1 MHLKSIISEALER
14 AEKEERLKQSA
25 EFSEDP
31 NQSPDDAELEKI
43 LESLRV
49 NIKIFGCGGGGS
61 NTVNRLVESGMSGA
75 DLFALNTDAAHLLN
89 VHAPHKILIGRR
101 CTRGLGAGA
110 EPHIGEEAAK
120 EAEDELR
127 MNISGADIVFVT
139 CGLGGGTG
147 TGSAPYIAKLARE
160 AGALVL
166 AVVTMPFSVEG
177 QSRTQNA
184 EWGLNLLTRFADT
197 VLLVPNDKLLEVA
210 PKLPLDKA
218 FKVADE
224 VLMRSI
230 KGITEI
236 ITKPGMVNLDFNDL
250 KTIMSSGGLAMVGIG
265 MSDDPDDRA
274 KDAVM
279 AALSSPLLDV
289 DVAGATG
296 ALVSVVGGSDMSVS
310 DAEKVVQITSDRI
323 NEGAPG
329 HARDNRG
336 QVPAPRRAP
345 GPRTSLRRGTS
356 TEVQTGTATCGG
368 RLWRL
373 RRRPRT
379 RFRALDPLRI
389 LRDSS
394 PAGVPQLTLCQPSH
408 RYL

>member
-1 MHLKSIISEALER
+1 MHLKSIITEALER

-25 EFSEDP
+25 DIGMDP

-61 NTVNRLVESGMSGA
+61 NTVNRLVESGISGA
-75 DLFALNTDAAHLLN
+75 DLYALNTDAAHLLN
-89 VHAPHKILIGRR
+89 VHAPNKILIGRR

-147 TGSAPYIAKLARE
+147 TGSAPFVAKLAKD
-160 AGALVL
+160 AGCLVL

-177 QSRTQNA
+177 RNRTDNA
-184 EWGLNLLTRFADT
+184 EWGLNLLTKYADT

-265 MSDDPDDRA
+265 VSDDMENKA
-274 KDAVM
+274 KSAVE

-289 DVAGATG
+289 DTANATG
-296 ALVSVVGGSDMSVS
+296 ALVSVVGGNDMSVS

-323 NEGAPG
+323 NPGARIIWGASVDPTLEHEIRVMLVITG
-329 HARDNRG
+329 VTSRLLESHLETGPAVGGGQPRYKQVQQRVERG
-336 QVPAPRRAP
+336 Y
-345 GPRTSLRRGTS
+345 GTS
-356 TEVQTGTATCGG
+356 GG
-368 RLWRL
+368 DIG
-373 RRRPRT
+373 
-379 RFRALDPLRI
+379 LDFIR
-389 LRDSS
+389 
-394 PAGVPQLTLCQPSH
+394 
-408 RYL
+408 

>member
-1 MHLKSIISEALER
+1 MHLKSIISDALDR
-14 AEKEERLKQSA
+14 AQEEERLKNSV
-25 EFSEDP
+25 EYPTDP
-31 NQSPDDAELEKI
+31 SISPDDMELEKI

-61 NTVNRLVESGMSGA
+61 NTVNRLVEGGISGA
-75 DLFALNTDAAHLLN
+75 DLYALNTDAAHLLN

-127 MNISGADIVFVT
+127 KHISGADIVFVT

-147 TGSAPYIAKLARE
+147 TGAAPFVAKLARD

-177 QSRTQNA
+177 RNRTDNA
-184 EWGLNLLTRFADT
+184 EWGLNLLTKFADT
-197 VLLVPNDKLLEVA
+197 VLLVPNDKLLEIA

-236 ITKPGMVNLDFNDL
+236 ITKPGLVNLDFNDL
-250 KTIMSSGGLAMVGIG
+250 KTIMGSGGLAMVGIG
-265 MSDDPDDRA
+265 VSDDPEDKA
-274 KDAVM
+274 KTAVE
-279 AALSSPLLDV
+279 AALNSPLLDV
-289 DVAGATG
+289 DTAGATG
-296 ALVSVVGGSDMSVS
+296 ALISVVGGSDMSVS
-310 DAEKVVQITSDRI
+310 DAEKVVMITSEHINPGARI
-323 NEGAPG
+323 IWGASVDPTLE
-329 HARDNRG
+329 HE
-336 QVPAPRRAP
+336 
-345 GPRTSLRRGTS
+345 LRVMLVITGVKSRLLEEHLEHGT
-356 TEVQTGTATCGG
+356 
-368 RLWRL
+368 
-373 RRRPRT
+373 
-379 RFRALDPLRI
+379 
-389 LRDSS
+389 
-394 PAGVPQLTLCQPSH
+394 PAGGATVP
-408 RYL
+408 RYKQVQKRADSGYGSSDNDIGLDFIR

>member
-25 EFSEDP
+25 DIPMDP
-31 NQSPDDAELEKI
+31 NMSPDDAELEKI

-61 NTVNRLVESGMSGA
+61 NTVNRLVESGISGA
-75 DLFALNTDAAHLLN
+75 ELYALNTDAAHLLN

-127 MNISGADIVFVT
+127 MHISGADIVFVT

-147 TGSAPYIAKLARE
+147 TGSAPFVAKMAKD
-160 AGALVL
+160 AGCLVL

-177 QSRTQNA
+177 RNRTDNA
-184 EWGLNLLTRFADT
+184 EWGLNLLTKFADT

-236 ITKPGMVNLDFNDL
+236 ITKPGLVNLDFNDL

-265 MSDDPDDRA
+265 VSEDMDNKA
-274 KDAVM
+274 KSAVE
-279 AALSSPLLDV
+279 AALNSPLLDV
-289 DVAGATG
+289 DTANATG
-296 ALVSVVGGSDMSVS
+296 ALVSVVGGNDMSVA
-310 DAEKVVQITSDRI
+310 DAEKVVEITSDHINPGARI
-323 NEGAPG
+323 IWGASVDPTLEHEIRVMLVITGVTSRLLEQHLQQGAPLGGG
-329 HARDNRG
+329 HTPRYK
-336 QVPAPRRAP
+336 QVQQRV
-345 GPRTSLRRGTS
+345 
-356 TEVQTGTATCGG
+356 EGG
-368 RLWRL
+368 YGKSGGDVG
-373 RRRPRT
+373 
-379 RFRALDPLRI
+379 LDFIR
-389 LRDSS
+389 
-394 PAGVPQLTLCQPSH
+394 
-408 RYL
+408 

>member
-1 MHLKSIISEALER
+1 MKSIISEALER
-14 AEKEERLKQSA
+14 AEQEERLKQSA
-25 EFSEDP
+25 SIPVDP

-75 DLFALNTDAAHLLN
+75 ELYALNTDAAHLLN

-127 MNISGADIVFVT
+127 MHISGADIVFVT

-147 TGSAPYIAKLARE
+147 TGAAPYVAKMAKD
-160 AGALVL
+160 AGSLVL

-177 QSRTQNA
+177 RNRTDNA
-184 EWGLNLLTRFADT
+184 EWGLNLLTKFADT

-265 MSDDPDDRA
+265 VSDDMENKA
-274 KDAVM
+274 KTAVE
-279 AALSSPLLDV
+279 AALNSPLLDV
-289 DVAGATG
+289 DTSNATG
-296 ALVSVVGGSDMSVS
+296 ALVSVVGGMDMSVS

-323 NEGAPG
+323 NPGARIIWGASVDPNMEHEIRVMLVITG
-329 HARDNRG
+329 
-336 QVPAPRRAP
+336 V
-345 GPRTSLRRGTS
+345 TS
-356 TEVQTGTATCGG
+356 
-368 RLWRL
+368 
-373 RRRPRT
+373 
-379 RFRALDPLRI
+379 RI
-389 LRDSS
+389 LEEH
-394 PAGVPQLTLCQPSH
+394 LTQEPSDGGQP
-408 RYL
+408 RYKQVQRRVEGGYGTTGGDIGLDFIR

>member
-14 AEKEERLKQSA
+14 AEQEERLKQSA
-25 EFSEDP
+25 SIPVDP

-75 DLFALNTDAAHLLN
+75 ELYALNTDAAHLLN

-127 MNISGADIVFVT
+127 RHISGADIVFVT

-147 TGSAPYIAKLARE
+147 TGAAPFVAKMAKD
-160 AGALVL
+160 AGSLVL

-177 QSRTQNA
+177 RNRTDNA
-184 EWGLNLLTRFADT
+184 EWGLNLLTKFADT

-265 MSDDPDDRA
+265 VSDDMENKA
-274 KDAVM
+274 KTAVE
-279 AALSSPLLDV
+279 AALNSPLLDV
-289 DVAGATG
+289 DTSNATG
-296 ALVSVVGGSDMSVS
+296 ALVSVVGGMDMSVS

-323 NEGAPG
+323 NPGARIIWGASVDPNMEHEIRVMLVITG
-329 HARDNRG
+329 
-336 QVPAPRRAP
+336 V
-345 GPRTSLRRGTS
+345 TS
-356 TEVQTGTATCGG
+356 
-368 RLWRL
+368 
-373 RRRPRT
+373 
-379 RFRALDPLRI
+379 RI
-389 LRDSS
+389 LE
-394 PAGVPQLTLCQPSH
+394 QHLTKGPSDGGQP
-408 RYL
+408 RYKQVQQRVEGGYGTTGGDIGLDFIR

>member
-1 MHLKSIISEALER
+1 MKSIISEALER

-25 EFSEDP
+25 DIPNDP

-75 DLFALNTDAAHLLN
+75 DLYALNTDAAHLLN

-110 EPHIGEEAAK
+110 EPHIGEEAAR

-127 MNISGADIVFVT
+127 MHISGADIVFVT

-147 TGSAPYIAKLARE
+147 TGSAPYVAKMAKD
-160 AGALVL
+160 AGSLVL

-177 QSRTQNA
+177 RNRTDNA
-184 EWGLNLLTRFADT
+184 EWGLNLLTKYADT

-265 MSDDPDDRA
+265 VSDDMENKA
-274 KDAVM
+274 KSAVE
-279 AALSSPLLDV
+279 AALNSPLLDV
-289 DVAGATG
+289 DTGGATG
-296 ALVSVVGGSDMSVS
+296 ALVSVVGGMDMSVS

-323 NEGAPG
+323 NPGARIIWGASVDPNLEHEIRVMLVITGVTSRILEEHLQKGPSGGGQPRYKQVQQRVEGG
-329 HARDNRG
+329 Y
-336 QVPAPRRAP
+336 
-345 GPRTSLRRGTS
+345 GTS
-356 TEVQTGTATCGG
+356 GG
-368 RLWRL
+368 DIG
-373 RRRPRT
+373 
-379 RFRALDPLRI
+379 LDFIR
-389 LRDSS
+389 
-394 PAGVPQLTLCQPSH
+394 
-408 RYL
+408 

>member
-14 AEKEERLKQSA
+14 AEQEERLKQSA
-25 EFSEDP
+25 EIPTDP

-75 DLFALNTDAAHLLN
+75 DLYALNTDAAHLLN

-110 EPHIGEEAAK
+110 EPHIGEEAAR

-127 MNISGADIVFVT
+127 MHISGADIVFVT

-147 TGSAPYIAKLARE
+147 TGSAPYVAKMAKD
-160 AGALVL
+160 AGSLVL

-177 QSRTQNA
+177 KNRTDNA
-184 EWGLNLLTRFADT
+184 EWGLNLLTKYADT

-265 MSDDPDDRA
+265 VSDDVENKA
-274 KDAVM
+274 KSAVES
-279 AALSSPLLDV
+279 ALNSPLLDV
-289 DVAGATG
+289 DTGGATG
-296 ALVSVVGGSDMSVS
+296 ALVSVVGGTDMSVS
-310 DAEKVVQITSDRI
+310 DAEKVVQITSDHINPGARI
-323 NEGAPG
+323 IWGASVDPNLEGEIRVMLVITG
-329 HARDNRG
+329 
-336 QVPAPRRAP
+336 V
-345 GPRTSLRRGTS
+345 TS
-356 TEVQTGTATCGG
+356 
-368 RLWRL
+368 
-373 RRRPRT
+373 
-379 RFRALDPLRI
+379 RI
-389 LRDSS
+389 LEEHLQKGPTAS
-394 PAGVPQLTLCQPSH
+394 GQP
-408 RYL
+408 RYKQVQQRVEGGYGTTGGDIGLDFIR

>member
-1 MHLKSIISEALER
+1 MHLKSIISEALEK
-14 AEKEERLKQSA
+14 AEQEERLKQSA
-25 EFSEDP
+25 SIPVDP

-61 NTVNRLVESGMSGA
+61 NTVNRLVESGISGA
-75 DLFALNTDAAHLLN
+75 ELYALNTDAAHLLN

-127 MNISGADIVFVT
+127 RHISGADIVFVT

-147 TGSAPYIAKLARE
+147 TGAAPFVAKMAKD
-160 AGALVL
+160 AGSLVM

-177 QSRTQNA
+177 RNRTDNA
-184 EWGLNLLTRFADT
+184 EWGLNLLTKFADT

-265 MSDDPDDRA
+265 VSDDMENKA
-274 KDAVM
+274 KTAVE
-279 AALSSPLLDV
+279 AALNSPLLDV
-289 DVAGATG
+289 DTSNATG
-296 ALVSVVGGSDMSVS
+296 ALVSVVGGMDMSVS

-323 NEGAPG
+323 NPGARIIWGASVDPNMEHEIRVMLVITG
-329 HARDNRG
+329 
-336 QVPAPRRAP
+336 V
-345 GPRTSLRRGTS
+345 TS
-356 TEVQTGTATCGG
+356 
-368 RLWRL
+368 
-373 RRRPRT
+373 
-379 RFRALDPLRI
+379 RI
-389 LRDSS
+389 LEEH
-394 PAGVPQLTLCQPSH
+394 LTQEPSDGGQP
-408 RYL
+408 RYKQVQRRVEGGYGTTGGDIGLDFIR

>member
-14 AEKEERLKQSA
+14 AEQEERLKQSA
-25 EFSEDP
+25 SIPVDP

-61 NTVNRLVESGMSGA
+61 NTVNRLVESGISGA
-75 DLFALNTDAAHLLN
+75 ELYALNTDAAHLLN

-127 MNISGADIVFVT
+127 MHISGADIVFVT

-147 TGSAPYIAKLARE
+147 TGAAPYVAKMAKD
-160 AGALVL
+160 AGCLVL

-177 QSRTQNA
+177 RNRTDNA
-184 EWGLNLLTRFADT
+184 EWGLNLLTKFADT

-265 MSDDPDDRA
+265 VSDDMENKA
-274 KDAVM
+274 KTAVE
-279 AALSSPLLDV
+279 AALNSPLLDV
-289 DVAGATG
+289 DTTNATG
-296 ALVSVVGGSDMSVS
+296 ALVSVVGGMDMSVS

-323 NEGAPG
+323 NPGARIIWGASVDPNLEHEIRVMLVITG
-329 HARDNRG
+329 
-336 QVPAPRRAP
+336 V
-345 GPRTSLRRGTS
+345 TS
-356 TEVQTGTATCGG
+356 
-368 RLWRL
+368 
-373 RRRPRT
+373 
-379 RFRALDPLRI
+379 RI
-389 LRDSS
+389 LEEHLKQEPS
-394 PAGVPQLTLCQPSH
+394 GGGQP
-408 RYL
+408 RYKQVQQRVERGYGTTGGDIGLDFIR

>member
-14 AEKEERLKQSA
+14 AEQEERLKQSVDIPA
-25 EFSEDP
+25 DP
-31 NQSPDDAELEKI
+31 NMSPDDAELEKI

-127 MNISGADIVFVT
+127 MHISGADIVFVT

-147 TGSAPYIAKLARE
+147 TGSAPFVAKLAKD
-160 AGALVL
+160 AGCLVL

-177 QSRTQNA
+177 RNRTDNA
-184 EWGLNLLTRFADT
+184 EWGLNLLTKHADT

-236 ITKPGMVNLDFNDL
+236 ITKPGLVNLDFNDL

-265 MSDDPDDRA
+265 VSEDPDEKA
-274 KDAVM
+274 KSAVE
-279 AALSSPLLDV
+279 AALNSPLLDV
-289 DVAGATG
+289 NTAHATG
-296 ALVSVVGGSDMSVS
+296 ALVSVVGGQDMSVS
-310 DAEKVVQITSDRI
+310 DAEKVVQITSECINPGARI
-323 NEGAPG
+323 IWGASVDPTLEHEIRVMLVITG
-329 HARDNRG
+329 
-336 QVPAPRRAP
+336 V
-345 GPRTSLRRGTS
+345 TSKIL
-356 TEVQTGTATCGG
+356 EEH
-368 RLWRL
+368 
-373 RRRPRT
+373 
-379 RFRALDPLRI
+379 LDK
-389 LRDSS
+389 
-394 PAGVPQLTLCQPSH
+394 GVPVGDGHTP
-408 RYL
+408 RYKQVQQRVDTGYGGSSGGDIGLDFIR

>member
-14 AEKEERLKQSA
+14 AEQEERLKQSA
-25 EFSEDP
+25 DIPGDP

-61 NTVNRLVESGMSGA
+61 NTVNRLVESGISGA

-127 MNISGADIVFVT
+127 MHISGADIVFVT

-147 TGSAPYIAKLARE
+147 TGSAPFVAKLAKD
-160 AGALVL
+160 AGCLVL

-177 QSRTQNA
+177 RNRTDNA
-184 EWGLNLLTRFADT
+184 EWGLNLLTKHADT

-265 MSDDPDDRA
+265 VSEDMENKA
-274 KDAVM
+274 KSAVE
-279 AALSSPLLDV
+279 AALNSPLLDV
-289 DVAGATG
+289 DTGGATG
-296 ALVSVVGGSDMSVS
+296 ALVSVVGGNDMTVS

-323 NEGAPG
+323 NPGARIIWGASVDPTLEHEIRVMLVITG
-329 HARDNRG
+329 VTSRLLEDHLP
-336 QVPAPRRAP
+336 PAPVE
-345 GPRTSLRRGTS
+345 GGQPRYKQVQQRVERGYGTS
-356 TEVQTGTATCGG
+356 GG
-368 RLWRL
+368 DIG
-373 RRRPRT
+373 
-379 RFRALDPLRI
+379 LDFIR
-389 LRDSS
+389 
-394 PAGVPQLTLCQPSH
+394 
-408 RYL
+408 

>member
-1 MHLKSIISEALER
+1 MHLKSIISDALER
-14 AEKEERLKQSA
+14 AQQEEKLKQTA
-25 EFSEDP
+25 EVPGDP
-31 NQSPDDAELEKI
+31 NTSPDDAELEKI

-61 NTVNRLVESGMSGA
+61 NTVNRLVESGIAGA
-75 DLFALNTDAAHLLN
+75 ELFAVNTDAAHLLN

-120 EAEDELR
+120 EAEDEIR
-127 MNISGADIVFVT
+127 MHLSGADIVFVT

-147 TGSAPYIAKLARE
+147 TGSAPFVAKVARE
-160 AGALVL
+160 GGALVL

-177 QSRTQNA
+177 RNRMDNA
-184 EWGLNLLTRFADT
+184 EWGLNLLTKFADT

-236 ITKPGMVNLDFNDL
+236 ITKPGLVNLDFNDL

-265 MSDDPDDRA
+265 MSDDPEDKA
-274 KDAVM
+274 KEAVQ

-289 DVAGATG
+289 DTAGATG
-296 ALVSVVGGSDMSVS
+296 ALVSVVGGMDMSVS
-310 DAEKVVQITSDRI
+310 DAEKVVQITSECINPGARI
-323 NEGAPG
+323 IWGASVDPTLERELRVMLVVTGVKSKLLEEHLEKVTPVGGVVMPRYKQVQQRAEGG
-329 HARDNRG
+329 Y
-336 QVPAPRRAP
+336 
-345 GPRTSLRRGTS
+345 
-356 TEVQTGTATCGG
+356 GTAPSDDIG
-368 RLWRL
+368 
-373 RRRPRT
+373 
-379 RFRALDPLRI
+379 LDFVR
-389 LRDSS
+389 
-394 PAGVPQLTLCQPSH
+394 
-408 RYL
+408 

>member
-1 MHLKSIISEALER
+1 MHLKSIISEALDR

-25 EFSEDP
+25 DIPADP

-61 NTVNRLVESGMSGA
+61 NTVNRLVESGISGA

-127 MNISGADIVFVT
+127 MHISGADIVFVT

-147 TGSAPYIAKLARE
+147 TGSAPFVAKLAKD
-160 AGALVL
+160 AGCLVL

-177 QSRTQNA
+177 RNRTDNA
-184 EWGLNLLTRFADT
+184 DWGLNLLTKYADT

-265 MSDDPDDRA
+265 VSDDMENKA
-274 KDAVM
+274 KSAVE

-289 DVAGATG
+289 DTGNATG
-296 ALVSVVGGSDMSVS
+296 ALVSVVGGNDMSVS
-310 DAEKVVQITSDRI
+310 DAEKVVQITSDHINPGARI
-323 NEGAPG
+323 IWGASVDPTLEHEIRVMLVITGVTSRLLESHLETTPAPG
-329 HARDNRG
+329 GG
-336 QVPAPRRAP
+336 QPRYKQVQ
-345 GPRTSLRRGTS
+345 RRV
-356 TEVQTGTATCGG
+356 EGG
-368 RLWRL
+368 YGSSGGDIG
-373 RRRPRT
+373 
-379 RFRALDPLRI
+379 LDFIR
-389 LRDSS
+389 
-394 PAGVPQLTLCQPSH
+394 
-408 RYL
+408 

>member
-14 AEKEERLKQSA
+14 AEQEERLKQSA
-25 EFSEDP
+25 DIPGDP

-61 NTVNRLVESGMSGA
+61 NTVNRLVESGISGA

-127 MNISGADIVFVT
+127 MHISGADIVFVT

-147 TGSAPYIAKLARE
+147 TGSAPFVAKLAKD
-160 AGALVL
+160 AGCLVL

-177 QSRTQNA
+177 RNRTDNA
-184 EWGLNLLTRFADT
+184 EWGLNLLTKHADT

-265 MSDDPDDRA
+265 VSDDMENKA
-274 KDAVM
+274 KSAVE
-279 AALSSPLLDV
+279 AALNSPLLDV
-289 DVAGATG
+289 DTANATG
-296 ALVSVVGGSDMSVS
+296 ALVSVVGGNDMSVS
-310 DAEKVVQITSDRI
+310 DAEKVVQITSDHINPGARI
-323 NEGAPG
+323 IWGASVDPTLEHEIRVMLVITG
-329 HARDNRG
+329 VSSRLLESHLA
-336 QVPAPRRAP
+336 PAPKAAAQ
-345 GPRTSLRRGTS
+345 PRYKQVQQRVERGYG
-356 TEVQTGTATCGG
+356 TGGG
-368 RLWRL
+368 DIG
-373 RRRPRT
+373 
-379 RFRALDPLRI
+379 LDFIR
-389 LRDSS
+389 
-394 PAGVPQLTLCQPSH
+394 
-408 RYL
+408 

>member
-1 MHLKSIISEALER
+1 
-14 AEKEERLKQSA
+14 
-25 EFSEDP
+25 
-31 NQSPDDAELEKI
+31 
-43 LESLRV
+43 
-49 NIKIFGCGGGGS
+49 
-61 NTVNRLVESGMSGA
+61 
-75 DLFALNTDAAHLLN
+75 
-89 VHAPHKILIGRR
+89 
-101 CTRGLGAGA
+101 
-110 EPHIGEEAAK
+110 
-120 EAEDELR
+120 
-127 MNISGADIVFVT
+127 
-139 CGLGGGTG
+139 
-147 TGSAPYIAKLARE
+147 
-160 AGALVL
+160 
-166 AVVTMPFSVEG
+166 MPFSVEG

-323 NEGAPG
+323 NPGARIIWG
-329 HARDNRG
+329 ASIDQTLERELRVMLVITGVKSRLLEEHLDHAPPSG
-336 QVPAPRRAP
+336 GEQVPRYKQVQQRA
-345 GPRTSLRRGTS
+345 
-356 TEVQTGTATCGG
+356 EGG
-368 RLWRL
+368 YGASDDDLG
-373 RRRPRT
+373 
-379 RFRALDPLRI
+379 LDFVR
-389 LRDSS
+389 
-394 PAGVPQLTLCQPSH
+394 
-408 RYL
+408 

>member
-14 AEKEERLKQSA
+14 AEQEERLKNSA
-25 EFSEDP
+25 EIPIDP

-75 DLFALNTDAAHLLN
+75 DLYALNTDAAHLLN

-110 EPHIGEEAAK
+110 EPHIGEEAAR

-127 MNISGADIVFVT
+127 RHISGADIVFVT

-147 TGSAPYIAKLARE
+147 TGAAPYVAKMAKD

-177 QSRTQNA
+177 RNRTDNA
-184 EWGLNLLTRFADT
+184 EWGLNLLTKHADT

-265 MSDDPDDRA
+265 MSDDIENKA
-274 KDAVM
+274 KSAVE
-279 AALSSPLLDV
+279 AALNSPLLDV
-289 DVAGATG
+289 DTKGATG
-296 ALVSVVGGSDMSVS
+296 ALVSVVGGMDMSVS
-310 DAEKVVQITSDRI
+310 DAEKVVQITSDHINPGARI
-323 NEGAPG
+323 IWGASVDPNLEGEIRVMLVITGVTSRILEEHLQKGPTS
-329 HARDNRG
+329 NG
-336 QVPAPRRAP
+336 QPRYKQVQQRVE
-345 GPRTSLRRGTS
+345 GGYGTS
-356 TEVQTGTATCGG
+356 GG
-368 RLWRL
+368 DIG
-373 RRRPRT
+373 
-379 RFRALDPLRI
+379 LDFIR
-389 LRDSS
+389 
-394 PAGVPQLTLCQPSH
+394 
-408 RYL
+408 

>member
-14 AEKEERLKQSA
+14 AQEEERLKHSA
-25 EFSEDP
+25 DRYGDP
-31 NQSPDDAELEKI
+31 GVSPDDAELEKI
-43 LESLRV
+43 LETLRV

-61 NTVNRLVESGMSGA
+61 NTVNRLVEAGMNGA
-75 DLFALNTDAAHLLN
+75 ELIALNTDAAHLLN

-127 MNISGADIVFVT
+127 RYISGADIVFVT

-147 TGSAPYIAKLARE
+147 TGSAPFVAKIARE

-166 AVVTMPFSVEG
+166 AVVTMPFTVVG
-177 QSRTQNA
+177 RSRTENA
-184 EWGLNLLTRFADT
+184 EWGLNLLTKFADT
-197 VLLVPNDKLLEVA
+197 VLLVPNDKLLEIA

-236 ITKPGMVNLDFNDL
+236 ITKPGLVNLDFNDL

-265 MSDDPDDRA
+265 VSDDPEERA
-274 KDAVM
+274 KNAVE
-279 AALSSPLLDV
+279 AALNSPLLDV
-289 DVAGATG
+289 DTAGATG

-310 DAEKVVQITSDRI
+310 DAEKVVQITSDHINPGARI
-323 NEGAPG
+323 IWGASVDPNLDREIRVMLVITGVKSRLLEQHLEHATPTGGG
-329 HARDNRG
+329 HMARYK
-336 QVPAPRRAP
+336 Q
-345 GPRTSLRRGTS
+345 
-356 TEVQTGTATCGG
+356 VQT
-368 RLWRL
+368 
-373 RRRPRT
+373 
-379 RFRALDPLRI
+379 RAESGIGHGASDDIGLDFIR
-389 LRDSS
+389 
-394 PAGVPQLTLCQPSH
+394 
-408 RYL
+408 

>member
-14 AEKEERLKQSA
+14 AEQEERLKQSA
-25 EFSEDP
+25 SIPVDP
-31 NQSPDDAELEKI
+31 NTSPDDAELEKI

-61 NTVNRLVESGMSGA
+61 NTVNRLVESGISGA
-75 DLFALNTDAAHLLN
+75 ELYALNTDAAHLLN

-127 MNISGADIVFVT
+127 MHISGADIVFVT

-147 TGSAPYIAKLARE
+147 TGAAPFVAKMAKD
-160 AGALVL
+160 AGCLVL

-177 QSRTQNA
+177 RNRTDNA
-184 EWGLNLLTRFADT
+184 EWGLNLLTKFADT

-265 MSDDPDDRA
+265 VSDDMENKA
-274 KDAVM
+274 KTAVE
-279 AALSSPLLDV
+279 AALNSPLLDV
-289 DVAGATG
+289 DTSNATG
-296 ALVSVVGGSDMSVS
+296 ALVSVVGGMDMSVS

-323 NEGAPG
+323 NPGARIIWGASVDPNMEQEIRVMLVITGVTSRILEEHLPQEPSGGGQPRYKQVQQRVEGG
-329 HARDNRG
+329 Y
-336 QVPAPRRAP
+336 
-345 GPRTSLRRGTS
+345 
-356 TEVQTGTATCGG
+356 GTAGG
-368 RLWRL
+368 DIG
-373 RRRPRT
+373 
-379 RFRALDPLRI
+379 LDFIR
-389 LRDSS
+389 
-394 PAGVPQLTLCQPSH
+394 
-408 RYL
+408 

>member
-14 AEKEERLKQSA
+14 AEKEEQLKQSA
-25 EFSEDP
+25 DIPMDP

-61 NTVNRLVESGMSGA
+61 NTVNRLVESGISGA

-89 VHAPHKILIGRR
+89 VHAPNKILIGRR

-127 MNISGADIVFVT
+127 MHISGADIVFVT

-147 TGSAPYIAKLARE
+147 TGSAPFVAKLAKD
-160 AGALVL
+160 AGCLVL

-177 QSRTQNA
+177 RNRTDNA
-184 EWGLNLLTRFADT
+184 EWGLNLLTKHADT

-265 MSDDPDDRA
+265 VSDDMENKA
-274 KDAVM
+274 KSAVE

-289 DVAGATG
+289 DTANATG
-296 ALVSVVGGSDMSVS
+296 ALVSVVGGNDMSVS

-323 NEGAPG
+323 NSGARIIWGASVDPTLEHEIRVMLVITGVTSRLLESHLETGPVAEGGQP
-329 HARDNRG
+329 RYKQVQRRVERG
-336 QVPAPRRAP
+336 Y
-345 GPRTSLRRGTS
+345 GTS
-356 TEVQTGTATCGG
+356 GG
-368 RLWRL
+368 DIG
-373 RRRPRT
+373 
-379 RFRALDPLRI
+379 LDFIR
-389 LRDSS
+389 
-394 PAGVPQLTLCQPSH
+394 
-408 RYL
+408 

>member
-14 AEKEERLKQSA
+14 AEAEEKLKGSA
-25 EFSEDP
+25 DIPGDP

-61 NTVNRLVESGMSGA
+61 NTVNRLVESGISGA
-75 DLFALNTDAAHLLN
+75 ELYALNTDAAHLLN

-110 EPHIGEEAAK
+110 EPHIGEEAAR

-127 MNISGADIVFVT
+127 THISGADIVFVT

-147 TGSAPYIAKLARE
+147 TGSAPFVAKMAKD
-160 AGALVL
+160 AGCLVL

-177 QSRTQNA
+177 RNRTDNA
-184 EWGLNLLTRFADT
+184 EWGLNLLTKYADT

-265 MSDDPDDRA
+265 VSDDIENKA
-274 KDAVM
+274 KSAVE
-279 AALSSPLLDV
+279 AALNSPLLDV
-289 DVAGATG
+289 DTGNATG
-296 ALVSVVGGSDMSVS
+296 ALVSVVGGMDMSVS

-323 NEGAPG
+323 NPGARIIWGASVDPTLEQEIRVMLVITGVTSRLLEAHLAQSPG
-329 HARDNRG
+329 
-336 QVPAPRRAP
+336 
-345 GPRTSLRRGTS
+345 
-356 TEVQTGTATCGG
+356 GTAQPRYKQVQQRVEGG
-368 RLWRL
+368 YG
-373 RRRPRT
+373 T
-379 RFRALDPLRI
+379 GGGDIGLDFIR
-389 LRDSS
+389 
-394 PAGVPQLTLCQPSH
+394 
-408 RYL
+408 

>member
-25 EFSEDP
+25 DIPVDP

-61 NTVNRLVESGMSGA
+61 NTINRLVESGISGA
-75 DLFALNTDAAHLLN
+75 DLYALNTDAAHLLN

-127 MNISGADIVFVT
+127 MHISGADIVFVT

-147 TGSAPYIAKLARE
+147 TGAAPYVAKMAKD
-160 AGALVL
+160 AGSLVL

-177 QSRTQNA
+177 RNRTDNA
-184 EWGLNLLTRFADT
+184 EWGLNLLTRYADT
-197 VLLVPNDKLLEVA
+197 VLLVPNDKLLEIA

-250 KTIMSSGGLAMVGIG
+250 RTIMSSGGLAMVGIG
-265 MSDDPDDRA
+265 VSEDEENKA
-274 KDAVM
+274 KSAVE
-279 AALSSPLLDV
+279 AALNSPLLDV
-289 DVAGATG
+289 DTANATG
-296 ALVSVVGGSDMSVS
+296 ALVSVVGGMDMSVS
-310 DAEKVVQITSDRI
+310 DAEKVVQITSDHINPGARI
-323 NEGAPG
+323 IWGASVDPNMEHEIRVMLVITG
-329 HARDNRG
+329 
-336 QVPAPRRAP
+336 V
-345 GPRTSLRRGTS
+345 TS
-356 TEVQTGTATCGG
+356 
-368 RLWRL
+368 
-373 RRRPRT
+373 
-379 RFRALDPLRI
+379 RI
-389 LRDSS
+389 LEDHLQKD
-394 PAGVPQLTLCQPSH
+394 PTGGEQQP
-408 RYL
+408 RYKQVQRRVEGGYGTGGGDIGLDFIR

>member
-1 MHLKSIISEALER
+1 MHLKSIISEALDR
-14 AEKEERLKQSA
+14 AEQEEKLKTSA
-25 EFSEDP
+25 SIPVDP

-61 NTVNRLVESGMSGA
+61 NTVNRLVESGISGA
-75 DLFALNTDAAHLLN
+75 DLYALNTDAAHLLN

-110 EPHIGEEAAK
+110 EPHIGEEAAR

-127 MNISGADIVFVT
+127 MHISGADIVFVT

-147 TGSAPYIAKLARE
+147 TGSAPYVAKMAKD
-160 AGALVL
+160 AGCLVL

-177 QSRTQNA
+177 RNRTDNA
-184 EWGLNLLTRFADT
+184 EWGLNLLTKYADT

-265 MSDDPDDRA
+265 VSDDMENKA
-274 KDAVM
+274 KSAVE
-279 AALSSPLLDV
+279 AALNSPLLDV
-289 DVAGATG
+289 DTGGATG
-296 ALVSVVGGSDMSVS
+296 ALVSVVGGMDMTVS
-310 DAEKVVQITSDRI
+310 DAEKVVQITSDHINPGARI
-323 NEGAPG
+323 IWGASVDPNLEHEIRVMLVITG
-329 HARDNRG
+329 VSSRLLEEHLPQAPTGGGEPRYK
-336 QVPAPRRAP
+336 QVQKRVEH
-345 GPRTSLRRGTS
+345 GYGTS
-356 TEVQTGTATCGG
+356 GG
-368 RLWRL
+368 DIG
-373 RRRPRT
+373 
-379 RFRALDPLRI
+379 LDFIR
-389 LRDSS
+389 
-394 PAGVPQLTLCQPSH
+394 
-408 RYL
+408 